1 MMQRGIV
8 GYITVMFVALTLF
21 FFYVPVQAA
30 EFTADWINTRQGITN
45 HGKIYVKDDMI
56 CIEVLE
62 GPELG
67 IIVADQGKRSS
78 IVMLPDEKIYLEVP
92 KNLSILEPD
101 SDMTMGAEKKLMG
114 TEMVNGRSCDKY
126 QYVATGTDTVTV
138 TQWIARDLKYPV
150 KTIYHGEGGNTAEVK
165 NIKEGPVDEAMFQV
179 RPGYT
184 KKEIGKVG
192 KLTKIRPKKKV
203 DEFSLK
209 GEGRDMDMTSIERDV
224 QPGQHLMIIIQGD
237 SRLRL
242 ESKGKIS
249 LYKGA
254 KREKIKELRFA
265 LKPGEEKSWD
275 FPADR
280 EIKSISFGVYGKGE
294 IKVRIE
300 QGDGG
305 NDQLGKGQKSSE
317 DDKALNSAEKTSKK
331 VEKTSAAKL
340 ELSNVVFCSIKPK
353 GYMAYNEQPEA
364 TYKPGKTVWIYMN
377 LDGVSHHPNPDG
389 TKEVWINLH
398 LKVKAPNGDVLL
410 DQDLY
415 NEHKNY
421 PKRFNPGEM
430 FLRVNL
436 NTVSGMA
443 EGRYTVELDLKDNLV
458 GKQASASSIFT
469 LKK

>member
-1 MMQRGIV
+1 MQNRIV
-8 GYITVMFVALTLF
+8 GLITVMFVALALF
-21 FFYVPVQAA
+21 LFYAPVQAA
-30 EFTADWINTRQGITN
+30 EFTADWFNTRQGITN

-67 IIVADQGKRSS
+67 IIIADQGKRFS
-78 IVMLPDEKIYLEVP
+78 IVMLPDQKIYIEVP

-101 SDMTMGAEKKLMG
+101 KDMIMGAEKKLMG
-114 TEMVNGRSCDKY
+114 TETVNGRSCNKY
-126 QYVATGTDTVTV
+126 QYVAKGTATI
-138 TQWIARDLKYPV
+138 TQWIARDFKYPV

-165 NIKEGPVDEAMFQV
+165 NIKEGPVDEAMFQL

-192 KLTKIRPKKKV
+192 KLTKGQPVKKV

-209 GEGRDMDMTSIERDV
+209 GDGRDVDITSIEKGV
-224 QPGQHLMIIIQGD
+224 QPGQDLMIIIQGD
-237 SRLRL
+237 SRYRL
-242 ESKGKIS
+242 ESKGKFS

-254 KREKIKELRFA
+254 KREKVKELRFA

-275 FPADR
+275 FPAAR
-280 EIKSISFGVYGKGE
+280 ETKSVSFGVYGKGE

-305 NDQLGKGQKSSE
+305 HDQAGKGQKSSE
-317 DDKALNSAEKTSKK
+317 DDKALKSAEKTSKK
-331 VEKTSAAKL
+331 VEKASAAKL
-340 ELSNVVFCSIKPK
+340 ELSNIVFCSIKPK
-353 GYMAYNEQPEA
+353 GYMDYNEQPEA
-364 TYKPGKTVWIYMN
+364 TYKLGKTLWIYMN
-377 LDGVSHHPNPDG
+377 LDGVSHNPNPDG
-389 TKEVWINLH
+389 TKEVWIKLH
-398 LKVKAPNGDVLL
+398 LKVKSPNGDVLL

-421 PKRFNPGEM
+421 QKKFNPGEM
-430 FLRVNL
+430 FLKVNL
-436 NTVSGMA
+436 NTVTGMA
-443 EGRYTVELDLKDNLV
+443 EGRYTVELILKDNLA

>member
-1 MMQRGIV
+1 MQTRIV
-8 GYITVMFVALTLF
+8 GFITVMFVALAFFLF
-21 FFYVPVQAA
+21 YARAQAA
-30 EFTADWINTRQGITN
+30 EFTADWFNTRQGVTN

-67 IIVADQGKRSS
+67 IIIADQGKRLS
-78 IVMLPDEKIYLEVP
+78 IVMLPDQKIYIEVP

-101 SDMTMGAEKKLMG
+101 NDMITGSEKKPMG
-114 TEMVNGRSCDKY
+114 TETVNGRSCDKY
-126 QYVATGTDTVTV
+126 QYVATGTTTAII

-165 NIKEGPVDEAMFQV
+165 NVTEGPVDEAMFQV

-192 KLTKIRPKKKV
+192 KLTKGQPVKKE

-209 GEGRDMDMTSIERDV
+209 GDGRDVDITSIEKGV
-224 QPGQHLMIIIQGD
+224 QPGQDLMIIIQGA
-237 SRLRL
+237 SRYRL
-242 ESKGKIS
+242 ESKGKFS

-254 KREKIKELRFA
+254 KREKIKEIRFA
-265 LKPGEEKSWD
+265 LKPGEEKSWN

-280 EIKSISFGVYGKGE
+280 EIKSVSFGVYGKGE

-305 NDQLGKGQKSSE
+305 HDKAGKDQKSSD
-317 DDKALNSAEKTSKK
+317 DDKALKSAEKGGKK
-331 VEKTSAAKL
+331 GEKTPAGKL
-340 ELSNVVFCSIKPK
+340 AIVNIVFCSENPQ
-353 GYMAYNEQPEA
+353 GYMRYKEQPAA
-364 TYKPGKTVWIYMN
+364 TYKPGKTVWVYMN
-377 LDGVSHHPNPDG
+377 LDGLSHNPNPDG
-389 TKEVWINLH
+389 TKEVWIKLH
-398 LKVKAPNGDVLL
+398 LRVKAPDGDILL

-421 PKRFNPGEM
+421 QKKYNLDEM
-430 FLRVNL
+430 FFRLNL

-443 EGRYTVELDLKDNLV
+443 EGRYTVDLDLTDNLA
-458 GKQASASSIFT
+458 GKQSSESSIFT

>member
-1 MMQRGIV
+1 MQKKIV
-8 GYITVMFVALTLF
+8 GMITVTFVALAFFLF
-21 FFYVPVQAA
+21 YAPVQAA
-30 EFTADWINTRQGITN
+30 EFTADWFNKRQGVTN

-67 IIVADQGKRSS
+67 IIIADQGKRFS
-78 IVMLPDEKIYLEVP
+78 IVMLPDQKIYIEVP

-101 SDMTMGAEKKLMG
+101 KDMIMGAEKKLMG
-114 TEMVNGRSCDKY
+114 TEKLNGRSCNKY
-126 QYVATGTDTVTV
+126 QYVAKGTATI
-138 TQWIARDLKYPV
+138 TQWIAKDLKYPV

-165 NIKEGPVDEAMFQV
+165 NITEGPVDEAMFQV

-192 KLTKIRPKKKV
+192 KLTKGQPVKKV
-203 DEFSLK
+203 NEFSLK
-209 GEGRDMDMTSIERDV
+209 GEGRDVDMTSIEKRV
-224 QPGQHLMIIIQGD
+224 QPGQGLVIIIQGD
-237 SRLRL
+237 SRYRT
-242 ESKGKIS
+242 ETKGKFS
-249 LYKGA
+249 LYKGT

-265 LKPGEEKSWD
+265 VKPGEEKSWD
-275 FPADR
+275 FQADMG
-280 EIKSISFGVYGKGE
+280 ISSLSFGVYGKGE
-294 IKVRIE
+294 IKVRVE

-305 NDQLGKGQKSSE
+305 HDQAGKGSKFSE
-317 DDKALNSAEKTSKK
+317 DDKDLKSAEKTSKK

-340 ELSNVVFCSIKPK
+340 ELSNIVFCSIKPT
-353 GYMAYNEQPEA
+353 GYMKYKEQPEA

-389 TKEVWINLH
+389 TKEVWIKLH
-398 LKVKAPNGDVLL
+398 LKVKGPNGDVLL

-421 PKRFNPGEM
+421 QKKFNPGEM
-430 FLRVNL
+430 FLKVNL

-443 EGRYTVELDLKDNLV
+443 EGRYTVELGLIDNLAD
-458 GKQASASSIFT
+458 KQAAASSNFT